1 MWSKK
6 VITLEENENG
16 DGGEEFT
23 YELRVRV
30 DDILSGIQIKFLCH
44 TVHSCILYGMY
55 YTEGVCW

>member
-1 MWSKK
+1 M
-6 VITLEENENG
+6 ITLEENENG